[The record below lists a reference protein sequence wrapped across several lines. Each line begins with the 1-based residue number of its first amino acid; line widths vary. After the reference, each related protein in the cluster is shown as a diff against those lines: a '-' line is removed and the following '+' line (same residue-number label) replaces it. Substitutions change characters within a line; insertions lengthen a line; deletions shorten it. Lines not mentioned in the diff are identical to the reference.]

1 MTDGP
6 HKSCDWRFKILT
18 EGPKYVNG
26 MLTTVVNVAVGS
38 PAALVAS
45 DVESDS
51 HGGNSCVGAV
61 MKGGQTDTDSK
72 KVVNRTGARKCRNR
86 CGRGAEGFG
95 ANEECEKKKEE
106 ATEKERSCTN
116 REKGGE
122 EGRLC
127 GRNGKGVQLNSLV
140 FNFPIKTT

>member
-1 MTDGP
+1 
-6 HKSCDWRFKILT
+6 
-18 EGPKYVNG
+18 

-95 ANEECEKKKEE
+95 ANEECEKK
-106 ATEKERSCTN
+106 ERRSD
-116 REKGGE
+116 RE
-122 EGRLC
+122 
-127 GRNGKGVQLNSLV
+127 GKIVYKS
-140 FNFPIKTT
+140 